1 MQQIQDTTV
10 VVRVVDEP
18 ATTSNAAESDKSKP
32 VTRTRVTH
40 EPKVGRAS
48 VVSAAHLTRKQ
59 TGTILPSLTKKEVLD
74 KLVARMMGGGAK
86 QTVKGTTPS
95 SSAILASG
103 QPTVTPSVPPSAQ
116 PAADPPKKLRNLRAL
131 ATGNVESSTLPQ
143 KKVRKAKPK
152 ISPKTVSDSA
162 TVPGTTVTGTTVTGT
177 TATGT
182 TAAAVNSKIRR
193 RQALSPRNNLSN
205 TLTSKRERNIKAK
218 SPVNLNIRN
227 ADSAYHPIR
236 HQRRSK
242 VSKSKMENMSELDR
256 ISTSD
261 ETNGICYRL

>member
-18 ATTSNAAESDKSKP
+18 ATTSNAAESTTKP

-59 TGTILPSLTKKEVLD
+59 TGTMLPSLTKKEVLD

-162 TVPGTTVTGTTVTGT
+162 TVPGTTVTGTTNAGT
-177 TATGT
+177 TAN
-182 TAAAVNSKIRR
+182 AVNSKIRR